1 MWRDQGVSRFPAC
14 TGQVLDVM
22 RGRSDDGTCV
32 VGFRFPIVPEAWAR
46 IGAQLAATHGKH
58 DLDRAINAFRRVGEQ
73 QRSFA

>member
-1 MWRDQGVSRFPAC
+1 
-14 TGQVLDVM
+14 VLDVM

-32 VGFRFPIVPEAWAR
+32 VGFRFPIVPEAQAR

-73 QRSFA
+73 QKSFA